1 MKKKK
6 CKKIDKIDKML
17 YEYFENKVEE
27 EIPESIYKTID
38 ETIKKIK
45 EGNLQKKA
53 VLITAFK

>member
-45 EGNLQKKA
+45 EGNL
-53 VLITAFK
+53 